1 MKEIIKGLCKKGVIY
16 VITFFSIIAFVL
28 FISWLLTCGLVK
40 LITLCFGWK
49 FTWGIGT
56 GIWLILLLIK
66 DLIPKSK

>member
-16 VITFFSIIAFVL
+16 VITFFAVIAFVL

-56 GIWLILLLIK
+56 GIWLILFLLK
-66 DLIPKSK
+66 DLMPKSK